1 MAQNEKPL
9 FPREPEDD
17 PNTVSDLLKDV
28 KQQLEAE
35 ESTSELE
42 LPDTD
47 PENALPPTIIAYGP
61 PPLRL
66 VQTSLPPEPV
76 NPLLPE
82 QTPLP
87 PELVNPLLPEQ
98 TPLPPEPVNP
108 LVIAILVGCLF
119 TAFIAIW
126 LVATTRSP
134 SPQTPVPGQEK
145 RV

>member
-66 VQTSLPPEPV
+66 VQTSLPSEP
-76 NPLLPE
+76 
-82 QTPLP
+82 
-87 PELVNPLLPEQ
+87 VNPLLPEQ

>member
-42 LPDTD
+42 LPDID
-47 PENALPPTIIAYGP
+47 LENVLPPSIMVYGP
-61 PPLRL
+61 PPLML
-66 VQTSLPPEPV
+66 EQITLPPEPV
-76 NPLLPE
+76 SPLLPE
-82 QTPLP
+82 QTTLP
-87 PELVNPLLPEQ
+87 PDLVRR
-98 TPLPPEPVNP
+98 
-108 LVIAILVGCLF
+108 LVIAILVGCFF

-126 LVATTRSP
+126 YTTRSP